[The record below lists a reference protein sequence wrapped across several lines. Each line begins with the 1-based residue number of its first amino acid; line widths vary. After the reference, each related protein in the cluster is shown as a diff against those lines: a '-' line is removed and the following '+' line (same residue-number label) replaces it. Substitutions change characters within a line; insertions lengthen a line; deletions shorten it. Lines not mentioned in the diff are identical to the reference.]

1 MYEIYQT
8 REGKLVKLEQQD
20 LKQDDSWIYVV
31 SPSQA
36 DIDIIANQTGVPKD
50 FLKDPLDVNERPRI
64 EREDGYTL
72 IIIRTPSWNKP
83 EESNEAEGED
93 YIQFT
98 TMPLGIII
106 TKTALLTLCSKEN
119 DVLEDFF
126 EGRVRNFST
135 KKKNRLILQILFR
148 TATKFLNYLQNIIH
162 LSNEIEA
169 SLHESMR
176 NEELIGL
183 LDVEK
188 SLVYFST
195 SIRANE
201 LVLERLHRTGELTKF
216 EEDEDLLEDLIV
228 ENRQALEMTN
238 IHTNILSSTMD
249 AFASVISNNL
259 NRVMKFLTSITIILM
274 LPTLVAS
281 IYGMNIALPF
291 QHSPH
296 AFSITMGISIGCSV
310 IAVLIFIRRKWF

>member
-8 REGKLVKLEQQD
+8 IAGKLTKLEPNCI
-20 LKQDDSWIYVV
+20 SEEGIWCYMV
-31 SPSQA
+31 SPTPEE
-36 DIDIIANQTGVPKD
+36 IDTIVSQTGVPRD
-50 FLKDPLDVNERPRI
+50 FLQDPLDVNERPRI
-64 EREDGYTL
+64 EREEGYTL
-72 IIIRTPSWNKP
+72 IIIRTPTLNKVKG
-83 EESNEAEGED
+83 EESEEIGYMR
-93 YIQFT
+93 YIT
-98 TMPLGIII
+98 APLGIVI
-106 TKTALLTLCSKEN
+106 TEKALFTISLKPN
-119 DVLEDFF
+119 DVLQDFR
-126 EGRVRNFST
+126 EGKVRNFST
-135 KKKNRLILQILFR
+135 KKKNRLILQILYR

-162 LSNEIEA
+162 ISNEIEA

-216 EEDEDLLEDLIV
+216 EEDEDFLEDLIV

-274 LPTLVAS
+274 IPTLVAS

-296 AFSITMGISIGCSV
+296 AFAITMGISIGLSLMG
-310 IAVLIFIRRKWF
+310 VLIFIRRKWF